1 MFSFR
6 AAVLSAALVAVSG
19 GAMAQFGGGT
29 PEEQRACRADVR
41 RFCYRV
47 KDPNDTNA
55 FLECLQYNR
64 ARLSRACRE
73 VLESHGV

>member
-6 AAVLSAALVAVSG
+6 AAALSTALVALSSAAL
-19 GAMAQFGGGT
+19 AQSEGT
-29 PEEQRACRADVR
+29 SEEQRACRSDVR
-41 RFCYRV
+41 RFCYKV
-47 KDPNDTNA
+47 KDLNDTSA
-55 FLECLQYNR
+55 FLQCLQSNR